1 MKRFSYPYTAWMVL
15 LVAVPIAFMIV
26 LSVTQTRGVD
36 FSSASFDL
44 SQWSKLTESIYL
56 SAFVNSFRLSSY
68 VTIISLLIGYPIAY
82 MLARSTSRFKSLWL
96 VMIIV
101 PTWSNMLLR
110 IIAWETLFYPASIL
124 NTVGISLDLIGTDTA
139 IIIGMVS
146 IFLPFM
152 IFPIYAVLD
161 KLDVSIEEASA
172 DLGASPWQTFV
183 RVTLPLSAS
192 GIVSGIIMT
201 FLPSATAFAIPQR
214 LGGGSILL
222 IGNVIESLFKRTFN
236 YNLGS
241 LLSLLVIVIIFIGMR
256 VLNKVDAEGET
267 LL

>member
-1 MKRFSYPYTAWMVL
+1 MKKFSVPYMIWMGL
-15 LVAVPIAFMIV
+15 LVAVPIVFMMV
-26 LSVTQTRGVD
+26 LSVTATRGVD
-36 FSSASFDL
+36 FTGAFFTFRE
-44 SQWSKLTESIYL
+44 WSNLTERIYIN
-56 SAFVNSFRLSSY
+56 AFINSFRLSTV
-68 VTIISLLIGYPIAY
+68 VTIISLMIGYPIAY

-110 IIAWETLFYPASIL
+110 IIAWETLFYPTSIL
-124 NTVGISLDLIGTDTA
+124 NSIGISLDLIGTDLA

-161 KLDVSIEEASA
+161 KLDVSLEEASA
-172 DLGASPWQTFV
+172 DLGASPWQTFF
-183 RVTLPLSAS
+183 RVTLPLSTS

-222 IGNVIESLFKRTFN
+222 IGNIIENLFKRSFN
-236 YNLGS
+236 YNLGA
-241 LLSLLVIVIIFIGMR
+241 LLSLLVIAIIFIGMR
-256 VLNKVDAEGET
+256 ILSKVDAEGET
-267 LL
+267 LI

>member
-1 MKRFSYPYTAWMVL
+1 MKRFSYPYAVWMTV
-15 LVAVPIAFMIV
+15 LVAIPILIM
-26 LSVTQTRGVD
+26 LTQIN
-36 FSSASFDL
+36 
-44 SQWSKLTESIYL
+44 WSELDKLTEAIYVN
-56 SAFVNSFRLSSY
+56 AFLNSFRLSGY

-82 MLARSTSRFKSLWL
+82 MLARTTSRFKSLWL

-110 IIAWETLFYPASIL
+110 VIAWETLFFPSSIL
-124 NTVGISLDLIGTDTA
+124 NSIGISLDLIGTDLA
-139 IIIGMVS
+139 IVIGMVS

-172 DLGASPWQTFV
+172 DLGAGPWQTFV
-183 RVTLPLSAS
+183 RVTLPLSTS
-192 GIVSGIIMT
+192 GILSGIIMT

-214 LGGGSILL
+214 LGGGNILL
-222 IGNVIESLFKRTFN
+222 IGNMIERLFRTQRFE
-236 YNLGS
+236 LGS
-241 LLSLLVIVIIFIGMR
+241 LLTIVLIAIIFIGMR
-256 VLNKVDAEGET
+256 ILSKIDSEGET

>member
-1 MKRFSYPYTAWMVL
+1 MKRFSYPYAIWMTF
-15 LVAVPIAFMIV
+15 LVAIPILIMLAQIN
-26 LSVTQTRGVD
+26 
-36 FSSASFDL
+36 
-44 SQWSKLTESIYL
+44 WSELDKLTESIYVN
-56 SAFVNSFRLSSY
+56 AFLNSFRLSGY

-82 MLARSTSRFKSLWL
+82 MLARTTSRFKSLWL

-124 NTVGISLDLIGTDTA
+124 NSIGISLDLIGTDTA

-172 DLGASPWQTFV
+172 DLGAGPWQTFI
-183 RVTLPLSAS
+183 RVTLPLSTS
-192 GIVSGIIMT
+192 GILSGIIMT

-214 LGGGSILL
+214 LGGGNVLL
-222 IGNVIESLFKRTFN
+222 IGNMIERLFRTQRFE
-236 YNLGS
+236 LGS
-241 LLSLLVIVIIFIGMR
+241 LLTIVLIAIIFIGMR
-256 VLNKVDAEGET
+256 ILSRVDSEGET

>member
-1 MKRFSYPYTAWMVL
+1 MKRFSYPYTVWMVL
-15 LVAVPIAFMIV
+15 LVAIPIVFMMV
-26 LSVTQTRGVD
+26 LSVTLTEALN
-36 FSSASFDL
+36 FSNVVFDL
-44 SQWSKLTESIYL
+44 SQWSKLSEQIYVN
-56 SAFVNSFRLSSY
+56 AFLTSFRLSSY

-124 NTVGISLDLIGTDTA
+124 NTVGISLDLIGTDVA

-172 DLGASPWQTFV
+172 DLGASPWQTFI
-183 RVTLPLSAS
+183 RVTLPLSTS
-192 GIVSGIIMT
+192 GIVSGVIMT

-214 LGGGSILL
+214 LGGGRYLL
-222 IGNVIESLFKRTFN
+222 IGNVIEGLFKRSTN

-256 VLNKVDAEGET
+256 VLSKVDAEGET

>member
-1 MKRFSYPYTAWMVL
+1 MKRFSYPYTVWMVF
-15 LVAVPIAFMIV
+15 LVAVPIVFMIV
-26 LSVTQTRGVD
+26 LSVTQTKGVN
-36 FSSASFDL
+36 FSEATFDL

-56 SAFVNSFRLSSY
+56 SAFYNSFRLSSY

-82 MLARSTSRFKSLWL
+82 MLARSTSRFRSLWL

-110 IIAWETLFYPASIL
+110 IIAWETLFYPTSIL
-124 NTVGISLDLIGTDTA
+124 NTVGISLDLIGTDVA

-172 DLGASPWQTFV
+172 DLGAGPWQTFI

>member
-1 MKRFSYPYTAWMVL
+1 MKRFSYPYAAWMTV
-15 LVAVPIAFMIV
+15 LVAIPILIM
-26 LSVTQTRGVD
+26 LTQIN
-36 FSSASFDL
+36 
-44 SQWSKLTESIYL
+44 WSELDKLTEAIYVN
-56 SAFVNSFRLSSY
+56 AFLNSFRLSGY

-82 MLARSTSRFKSLWL
+82 MLARTTSRFKSLWL

-110 IIAWETLFYPASIL
+110 VIAWETLFFPSSIL
-124 NTVGISLDLIGTDTA
+124 NSIGISLDLIGTDLA
-139 IIIGMVS
+139 IVIGMVS

-172 DLGASPWQTFV
+172 DLGAGPWQTFV
-183 RVTLPLSAS
+183 RVTLPLSTS
-192 GIVSGIIMT
+192 GILSGIIMT

-214 LGGGSILL
+214 LGGGNILL
-222 IGNVIESLFKRTFN
+222 IGNMIERLFRTQRFE
-236 YNLGS
+236 LGS
-241 LLSLLVIVIIFIGMR
+241 LLTIVLIAIIFIGMR
-256 VLNKVDAEGET
+256 ILSKIDSEGET

>member
-1 MKRFSYPYTAWMVL
+1 MKKFSIPYMVWMGL
-15 LVAVPIAFMIV
+15 LVAVPIVFMMV
-26 LSVTQTRGVD
+26 LSVTATRGVD
-36 FSSASFDL
+36 FTGAFFTFRE
-44 SQWSKLTESIYL
+44 WSNLTELIYIN
-56 SAFVNSFRLSSY
+56 AFINSFRLSTV
-68 VTIISLLIGYPIAY
+68 VTLISLLIGYPIAY
-82 MLARSTSRFKSLWL
+82 MLARSTSSFKSLWL

-110 IIAWETLFYPASIL
+110 IIAWETLFYPTSIL
-124 NTVGISLDLIGTDTA
+124 NSIGISLDLIGTDIA

-161 KLDVSIEEASA
+161 KLDVSLEEASA
-172 DLGASPWQTFV
+172 DLGASPWQTFF
-183 RVTLPLSAS
+183 RVTLPLSTS

-222 IGNVIESLFKRTFN
+222 IGNIIENLFRRGDN

-241 LLSLLVIVIIFIGMR
+241 LLSLIVIIIIFIGMR
-256 VLNKVDAEGET
+256 ILSKVDAEGET
-267 LL
+267 LI